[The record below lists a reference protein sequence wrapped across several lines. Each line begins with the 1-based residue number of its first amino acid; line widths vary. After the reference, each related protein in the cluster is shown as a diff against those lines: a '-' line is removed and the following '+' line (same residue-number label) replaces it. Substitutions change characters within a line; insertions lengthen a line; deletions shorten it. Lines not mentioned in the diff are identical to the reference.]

1 MELLSLKNNMSCYF
15 LVPLL
20 FPKDTKA
27 SQIFY
32 EEFKDAYIA
41 DYKRKQHDDKV
52 LLVYDKYTIDIPLT
66 SRNSEYTDY
75 NGHILVYNIPE
86 EFNDDYGKFLR
97 GEWSKLSQ
105 KAKDLIL
112 NFWDEDENSL
122 LYGILTKTVTTKL
135 GAYYK
140 RLKLNPKKHFQKDA
154 EYWEEPQLTR
164 EVLGL

>member
-52 LLVYDKYTIDIPLT
+52 LLVYDKYSIDIPLT
-66 SRNSEYTDY
+66 SRSDEYNDY
-75 NGHILVYNIPE
+75 NGHVLVYKIPE
-86 EFNDDYGKFLR
+86 EFIDDYGKFLR
-97 GEWSKLSQ
+97 GEWSTISQ
-105 KAKDLIL
+105 NAKDIIL
-112 NFWDEDENSL
+112 SFWDQDEDSL
-122 LYGILTKTVTTKL
+122 LYGILTKTVTPKL
-135 GAYYK
+135 GVFYK
-140 RLKLNPKKHFQKDA
+140 HLKINPKKHFKKDA
-154 EYWEEPQLTR
+154 EYWDEPQLTR